1 MSLPEPTSPLNS
13 LADVAGERSP
23 PSSLLVS
30 DVTLREGEQ
39 AQGVSFAL
47 ETKLELALELE
58 AAGVGQVQVGYPGR
72 FARDA
77 AAVNAVA
84 GALAQARTEAVAL
97 AFVEDWEDEIAA
109 CAASEAE
116 VINVVFRSS
125 KRLQSLLGLSE
136 DEALARVG
144 AAVELLRGSGKIVA
158 FTPSDST
165 RAEPDH
171 LAALWDAA
179 ASAGA
184 ARVYVADSMGAATP
198 ELIAWLVGRARSV
211 TGLPVGVHCHDDLGL
226 VVANTVAGVMAGAEI
241 ADVAVNGLGDRA
253 GNAPLEEVA
262 AALAL
267 GYGVDAGVKLVQ
279 LTALS
284 RRFAEASGRP
294 VPANK
299 AVSGAQTF
307 AHVLPT
313 HVEAMK
319 RDPRAIQSYEAEIV
333 GNTPQV
339 GTTGHVGTTS
349 DPGDEPTERVDE
361 AG

>member
-1 MSLPEPTSPLNS
+1 MTLPAPTSPLNE
-13 LADVAGERSP
+13 LPEVAGQRQP
-23 PSSLLVS
+23 PSSLLLS

-39 AQGVSFAL
+39 AQGVSFDL
-47 ETKLELALELE
+47 VTKVELARELE

-72 FARDA
+72 FERDA
-77 AAVNAVA
+77 AAVDAVA
-84 GALAQARTEAVAL
+84 DALKQARVEAVAL
-97 AFVEDWEDEIAA
+97 AFVADWEHEIDACTASAA
-109 CAASEAE
+109 D
-116 VINVVFRSS
+116 VVNVVFRSS
-125 KRLQSLLGLSE
+125 ERLQHLLGVSP
-136 DEALARVG
+136 DEAIGRVR
-144 AAVELLRGSGKIVA
+144 AAIERAVAAGKTVA

-165 RAEPDH
+165 RANPEH

-198 ELIAWLVGRARSV
+198 ELIGWLVTRARGV

-226 VVANTVAGVMAGAEI
+226 VVANTIAGVMVGAEI

-262 AALAL
+262 VALAL
-267 GYGVDAGVKLVQ
+267 GYGVDPAVELAR
-279 LTALS
+279 LTPLS
-284 RRFAEASGRP
+284 RSFAAAAGRP

-299 AVSGAQTF
+299 AVSGPQTF

-319 RDPRAIQSYEAEIV
+319 RDARAIQSYEPELV
-333 GNTPQV
+333 GNVNSV
-339 GTTGHVGTTS
+339 GTTDHAS
-349 DPGDEPTERVDE
+349 ARD
-361 AG
+361 